1 MLDNQIL
8 IYGYA
13 LGLSFLTA
21 LGLTGLVRRA
31 ALRWGI
37 VDHPGERKIHVEPIP
52 LMGGVAIVATFYGFI
67 LLHLAAILFMER
79 FSLGWL
85 EENLRVSLGEGH
97 RTKLVGIFAGGL
109 LIFALGLWD
118 DIRALRPRTKLF
130 GEIVA
135 ATILVACG
143 IRLQL
148 FIGDIAGIP
157 GPVTTVASCLATV
170 FWIVLMT
177 NSLNLLDN
185 MDGLCGGVSVI
196 AAFSFFL
203 AVQSFEQEQEFVRL
217 LLMVFAGAMGG
228 FLYHNLNPARI
239 FMGDAGALFSGFM
252 LATVAVIGTFHT
264 EATTSRV
271 AVAAPLLALSVPLFD
286 TISVM
291 YIRWHNGQSIM
302 LGDKR
307 HFSHRLVDLGMSSR
321 QAVEFIFLCGAVV
334 GLGGA
339 LLPITSLTGTFIILA
354 QTVGVFLLVV
364 LLMNAGKNRRGGAP

>member
-13 LGLSFLTA
+13 LSFSFLAA
-21 LGLTGLVRRA
+21 LGLTEAVRRI

-37 VDHPGERKIHVEPIP
+37 VDHPGDRKIHVQPVP
-52 LMGGVAIVATFYGFI
+52 LMGGVAIVVTFYGFI
-67 LLHLAAILFMER
+67 LVHLAAMLLMER
-79 FSLGWL
+79 YSLGWL

-97 RTKLVGIFAGGL
+97 RTKLLGVFAGGL
-109 LIFALGLWD
+109 LIFGLGLWD
-118 DIRALRPRTKLF
+118 DIRALRPRTKLL

-143 IRLQL
+143 ITLKL

-157 GPVTTVASCLATV
+157 ATATAVVSALATI

-185 MDGLCGGVSVI
+185 MDGLCGGISVI

-228 FLYHNLNPARI
+228 FLYHNLNPARV

-286 TISVM
+286 TLSVM
-291 YIRWHNGQSIM
+291 YIRWRSGQSIM

-307 HFSHRLVDLGMSSR
+307 HFSHRLVDLGMSPR
-321 QAVEFIFLCGAVV
+321 QAVEFIFLCAAVV

-354 QTVGVFLLVV
+354 QTAGVFLIIV
-364 LLMNAGKNRRGGAP
+364 LLMNAGKNRGDGAP